1 MRNFI
6 QGCGAVFVVLGAIT
20 FAITVYTAL
29 VSASQ
34 SGSNGFGTFL
44 AIMSGGAVF
53 GAGITLVGGTAYLLA
68 SIDARL
74 EEDAYSGVWR
84 PRRPNP
90 RLGSLP
96 PKVKW
101 TRGWL
106 LTLGAVWFS
115 GSTGGRDGCAP
126 SNRWSFC

>member
-74 EEDAYSGVWR
+74 EEDA
-84 PRRPNP
+84 
-90 RLGSLP
+90 RLRSLAAAAA
-96 PKVKW
+96 K
-101 TRGWL
+101 
-106 LTLGAVWFS
+106 S
-115 GSTGGRDGCAP
+115 AP
-126 SNRWSFC
+126 GIATPQG